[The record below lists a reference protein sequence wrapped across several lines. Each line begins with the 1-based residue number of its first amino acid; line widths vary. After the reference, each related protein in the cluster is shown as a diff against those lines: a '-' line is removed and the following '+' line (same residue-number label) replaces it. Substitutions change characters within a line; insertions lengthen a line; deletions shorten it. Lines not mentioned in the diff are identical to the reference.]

1 MSDEYQTTPIN
12 VLPETWEIIT
22 LEEGVDKMTGGG
34 TPTRDNKRY
43 WNGKIPWAT
52 VKDLQSSF
60 ISKTEEYITEEGL
73 KKSSANL
80 IPANTLILATR
91 MAVGKPV
98 LFDKDVA
105 INQDLKAIIP
115 KDYIDTTF
123 LFYWFLS
130 KQNYLE
136 FLGSGSTVKGIRLEV
151 LKGWKIAFHQKKKK
165 KKIASIL
172 STVDE
177 KIETIEG
184 QIKETQNLKKGLMQR
199 LLTKGIGHTQFQ
211 SSPLG
216 EIPESWEVKKLGD
229 IFKLKSGESLPKSKV
244 IDGNYP
250 VYGGNGII
258 YYHSEYNIDKPTII
272 IGRVGAKCGCI
283 NFSKEKSWITD
294 NALIINKKIKT
305 YNDTYMFYFLDFLY
319 LNSYANKNAQPVISG
334 QKIYPIKIGFP
345 PLNEQQKIASI
356 LSTVDEKLENLQSKK
371 SQYEQL
377 KKGLMQKLLTGKIR
391 VQVN

>member
-151 LKGWKIAFHQKKKK
+151 LKGLKIPLPPLPEQQ
-165 KKIASIL
+165 KIASIL